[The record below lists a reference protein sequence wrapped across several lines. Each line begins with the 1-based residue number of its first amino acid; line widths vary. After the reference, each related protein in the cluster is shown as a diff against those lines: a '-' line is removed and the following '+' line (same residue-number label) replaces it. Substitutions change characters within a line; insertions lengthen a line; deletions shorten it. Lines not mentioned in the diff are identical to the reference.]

1 MAKLTEKQK
10 KWIDEYL
17 VDFNATRA
25 ARDSGY
31 SENTASEIG
40 YENLRKPQIQEEIA
54 KRLDALGMTAPEI
67 TKRFTSLARG
77 NMSDYMV
84 KRQTPFTPKIKV
96 GLEELIQ
103 RERAEIEFEDD
114 FALQVDLKDKELER
128 HMKSQEERRR
138 QVIRYKLE
146 LERNPDAY
154 RIVNCETILVEEM
167 VLDLVKVAED
177 KERGI
182 IRSVKHTKDGVQ
194 VELYHADAALAQ
206 LAKIRG
212 MTTDKEVEVNVNV
225 DTVTRIGYGENEAGA

>member
-10 KWIDEYL
+10 KWITEYL

-31 SENTASEIG
+31 SEATAGAIG
-40 YENLRKPQIQEEIA
+40 CENLTKPNIQEEIA
-54 KRLDALGMTAPEI
+54 KRVDAMGMTAPEI
-67 TKRFTSLARG
+67 TKRFTNLARG

-84 KRQTPFTPKIKV
+84 KKYTEYTPRIRKS
-96 GLEELIQ
+96 LEELIS
-103 RERAEIEFEDD
+103 RLRNEIDFEDD
-114 FALQVDLKDKELER
+114 YALEVNLKAEELEE
-128 HMKSQEERRR
+128 HMKSQEDRRR
-138 QVIRYKLE
+138 RVIRYKLE
-146 LERNPDAY
+146 LQRNPNAY
-154 RIVNCETILVEEM
+154 RIVSGETILVEEM
-167 VLDLVKVAED
+167 VLDLVKITED

-212 MTTDKEVEVNVNV
+212 MTSDKEIDVNVNV
-225 DTVTRIGYGENEAGA
+225 ETVTRIGYGDKNPD